1 MNFLQ
6 KMVIKVITFGF
17 LEEKLLKEVKA
28 ENENER
34 KTLTEIKDLYKR
46 EILRK
51 YFKKFFCSSNS
62 MLKTRIRLKNDVIFI
77 SYYSQHSKYG
87 FIIIDTT
94 ETDFLKIQGI

>member
-1 MNFLQ
+1 ML
-6 KMVIKVITFGF
+6 IKVITFGF
-17 LEEKLLKEVKA
+17 FETGREKQLKEVKA
-28 ENENER
+28 ENETER
-34 KTLTEIKDLYKR
+34 KSLKEIKELYKR

-51 YFKKFFCSSNS
+51 YFKKLFCSSNS
-62 MLKTRIRLKNDVIFI
+62 IKNNVIFI